1 MNMIKCSKIL
11 NNIKIVKSGYN
22 IKDEYDKLYREI
34 ENTCSEEDK
43 KQIEKLKTNNQQKI
57 TKKKKTSNTMSQLL
71 LL

>member
-1 MNMIKCSKIL
+1 MIKCSKIL